1 MRNNVVK
8 AGETDS
14 EDYEKALERV
24 YQDMMSRHNDPEI
37 IRMREDNK
45 KSLLGEGYSLW
56 VKDILNLLQV
66 YRNSTSDGERRG
78 VWDHKPVMKEILPSY
93 YRRDEVSSS
102 GRQPVVAL
110 NFSEMGSIFMIM
122 ISGEIFPMDILWLQ
136 PDIMIG

>member
-37 IRMREDNK
+37 IGMREDNK

-102 GRQPVVAL
+102 GRQLVVAL

>member
-45 KSLLGEGYSLW
+45 KSLLGEGHSLW

-102 GRQPVVAL
+102 GRQLVVAL

>member
-1 MRNNVVK
+1 MFITEYQDK
-8 AGETDS
+8 
-14 EDYEKALERV
+14 KALERV

-102 GRQPVVAL
+102 GRQLVVAL

>member
-102 GRQPVVAL
+102 GRQLVVAL
-110 NFSEMGSIFMIM
+110 NFSEMGGIFMIM